1 MHPRATAH
9 ETMESYY
16 PLFAISDGQSN
27 NYLTS
32 ANGILAG
39 VELCLGL
46 GVFVGMFARAKTN
59 CSQKFLFA
67 TGLSYGLNDL
77 NIVLT
82 SLVSHETASFLPTVF
97 YYLMY
102 QFTAMISF
110 TSGGILSLITG
121 HSNSR
126 PKFQACLLQQL
137 KLQAY
142 LCPA

>member
-1 MHPRATAH
+1 MYPRATAH

-27 NYLTS
+27 NYITS
-32 ANGILAG
+32 PQGILAV

-46 GVFVGMFARAKTN
+46 GVFVGMFARVKTN

-97 YYLMY
+97 Y
-102 QFTAMISF
+102 
-110 TSGGILSLITG
+110 
-121 HSNSR
+121 
-126 PKFQACLLQQL
+126 
-137 KLQAY
+137 
-142 LCPA
+142 